1 MEEISVLTSV
11 DSLEDIAA
19 VLGVAIVA
27 SIFLYSWYRNRRE
40 AQATLRN
47 AIDKNV
53 PITPELLASLGLGR
67 ANANAGVDLRRGV
80 LCIGV
85 AIGLVLFGLLRGDP
99 DVLTRLSAGAAL
111 LAAVG
116 VTFLGLWWFG
126 DGRNR

>member
-1 MEEISVLTSV
+1 MDEILVFASI
-11 DSLEDIAA
+11 DSWEDIAA
-19 VLGVAIVA
+19 VLGVATVA
-27 SIFLYSWYRNRRE
+27 SLFFYFWYRSRRE
-40 AQATLRN
+40 AQETLRK

-53 PITPELLASLGLGR
+53 PITPDLLASLGLGR
-67 ANANAGVDLRRGV
+67 ANASVDLRRGV

-85 AIGLVLFGLLRGDP
+85 AIGLALFALLRRDP

>member
-1 MEEISVLTSV
+1 MEEISVFAFV
-11 DSLEDIAA
+11 DSWEDIAA
-19 VLGVAIVA
+19 VLSVAIVA
-27 SIFLYSWYRNRRE
+27 SVFFYFWYRSRRD
-40 AQATLRN
+40 AQSTLRT

-53 PITPELLASLGLGR
+53 PITPDLLASLGLGR
-67 ANANAGVDLRRGV
+67 PTASVDLRRGV
-80 LCIGV
+80 LCIGG

-111 LAAVG
+111 LVAVG